1 MADAHEDRRVRRT
14 RNQLQNAL
22 IELLREKPLQGITVR
37 ELTERADVNRGTFY
51 AHYKDIYDMV
61 EQMENQLLGEFE
73 TLLDNYPPDS
83 LAKDLY
89 PLLSDVFCF
98 VEKNRDLFP
107 TFLGWQTA
115 DRFLRR
121 FSRVIYDKCLRDW
134 AGMYPLGD
142 LSEPN
147 YYLEFVVSGAASL
160 VYTWVKRDFRE
171 SPEEMARLSGRL
183 ILDGFRS
190 LWQEDT
196 P

>member
-1 MADAHEDRRVRRT
+1 MSDSHEDRRVRRT
-14 RNQLQNAL
+14 RTQLQNAL
-22 IELLREKPLQGITVR
+22 VELLQEKPVQGITVR
-37 ELTERADVNRGTFY
+37 ELAERADVNRGTFY

-73 TLLDNYPPDS
+73 ALLDHYPPDS

-89 PLLSDVFCF
+89 PLLSDVFYF

-121 FSRVIYDKCLRDW
+121 FSQVIYDKCLRDW

-147 YYLEFVVSGAASL
+147 YYLEFVVSGTVNL
-160 VYTWVKRDFRE
+160 VGTWARRGFRE
-171 SPEEMARLSGRL
+171 SPEDMAKLAGKL
-183 ILDGFRS
+183 ILRGVQS
-190 LWQEDT
+190 LRDER
-196 P
+196 